1 MILLNAKWCI
11 GYEKDDGYWK
21 NYVDDNR
28 YLFVLA
34 FNKKEYANKKREK
47 NKLKYMLAFDP
58 ESIEE
63 SKAWVQDDNETLC
76 IPCTEWKHKFGRSFN
91 EILKSIDNADVISA
105 VHFEEDGGEFFT
117 SSPWVKSSLFDR
129 DHVYENMYMTAEDE
143 TSRVTYLDTLKE
155 TGFINNCGEIIIDGD
170 NKKLTSSMIYNY
182 DDKEN
187 KGVLDLPTLLDYIA
201 KNTKPFLNNESY
213 NKKVFNLIIQ
223 NAYIENLIWEP
234 EATSNNVKYIEL
246 KNCNVNT
253 LEWIDYSSGS
263 YSLEFDKE
271 SNLKNITWGCSP
283 DTFHSMFSSNL
294 YLNGLEP
301 NENYMDEDSYNDED
315 SDE

>member
-1 MILLNAKWCI
+1 MINNI
-11 GYEKDDGYWK
+11 
-21 NYVDDNR
+21 
-28 YLFVLA
+28 
-34 FNKKEYANKKREK
+34 
-47 NKLKYMLAFDP
+47 
-58 ESIEE
+58 
-63 SKAWVQDDNETLC
+63 
-76 IPCTEWKHKFGRSFN
+76 
-91 EILKSIDNADVISA
+91 SID
-105 VHFEEDGGEFFT
+105 
-117 SSPWVKSSLFDR
+117 
-129 DHVYENMYMTAEDE
+129 
-143 TSRVTYLDTLKE
+143 
-155 TGFINNCGEIIIDGD
+155 
-170 NKKLTSSMIYNY
+170 Y

-187 KGVLDLPTLLDYIA
+187 KGILDLPTLLDYIA

-234 EATSNNVKYIEL
+234 EATSNNVKYTEL

-301 NENYMDEDSYNDED
+301 NENYMDENSYDDENG
-315 SDE
+315 EE